1 MPEMIRPEL
10 LKPGDTIAFYSP
22 SSPATAFA
30 PKRYERAKAYLEGKG
45 FQLLAG
51 NLTGKIAAYRSGT
64 IVDRAKELNDLIHNP
79 DVRCIMS
86 TIGGMNSNSL
96 LPYIDYDALID
107 DPKILIG
114 YSDVTAI
121 LLGVYAKTGLI
132 TFYGPALVASFGEF
146 EPLVDITYRSFEQ
159 ILVHPAPLPFTYH
172 VPESWMDEVINW
184 EEQSRSKK
192 LRENQWISVFPGKAC
207 GTVIGGNLNTLQGF
221 WGSQYIPP
229 INDGDILFIEDSLK
243 DAATLERSFSF
254 LKVNG
259 VFDRISG
266 IIFGK
271 HEQFNDRET
280 GLKPYEILEEVL
292 HGQELPFLADF
303 DCSHTHPMLTLPI
316 GIKVELDATNKT
328 VSILSSWWEEDQ
340 LCSRFGNVR
349 TG

>member
-1 MPEMIRPEL
+1 MKEMIRPTL

-30 PKRYERAKAYLEGKG
+30 PKRCERAKAYLEGKG
-45 FQLLAG
+45 FRLLAG
-51 NLTGKIAAYRSGT
+51 SLTGESAGYRSGT
-64 IVDRAKELNDLIHNP
+64 ITDRAGELNDLIHNS

-96 LPYIDYDALID
+96 LPYIDYAALID

-146 EPLVDITYRSFEQ
+146 EPLVDMTYRGFEQ
-159 ILVHPAPLPFTYH
+159 ILMHPAKLPFSYK
-172 VPESWMDEVINW
+172 VPQFWTDEFINW
-184 EEQSRSKK
+184 EGQDRPKE
-192 LRENQWISVFPGKAC
+192 LRENRWITVYPGVAR
-207 GTVIGGNLNTLQGF
+207 GRVIGGNLNTMQGF
-221 WGSQYIPP
+221 WGSEYMPVVES
-229 INDGDILFIEDSLK
+229 GDILLIEDSMK

-259 VFDRISG
+259 VFEKVSG
-266 IIFGK
+266 IILGK
-271 HEQFNDRET
+271 HERFNDRKT
-280 GLKPYEILEEVL
+280 GLKPYEILQEVL

-316 GIKVELDATNKT
+316 GIEVELDATNKS
-328 VSILSSWWEEDQ
+328 VSILGSWWEE
-340 LCSRFGNVR
+340 N
-349 TG
+349 

>member
-1 MPEMIRPEL
+1 MPETIRPRL
-10 LKPGDTIAFYSP
+10 LKEGDTIAFYSP

-30 PKRYERAKAYLEGKG
+30 PKRYKRAKAYLEGKG

-51 NLTGKIAAYRSGT
+51 NLTGKKTGYRSGT
-64 IVDRAKELNDLIHNP
+64 IVDRAEELNALIRNH

-146 EPLVDITYRSFEQ
+146 EPFVGMTYKSFARMLVN
-159 ILVHPAPLPFTYH
+159 PASAPFTYSM
-172 VPESWMDEVINW
+172 PDFWSDEFINW
-184 EEQSRSKK
+184 EEQDRPKEQ
-192 LRENQWISVFPGKAC
+192 RENRWLTVCPGVVR
-207 GTVIGGNLNTLQGF
+207 GRLIGGNLNTMQGF
-221 WGSQYIPP
+221 WGSEYMSVIR
-229 INDGDILFIEDSLK
+229 NGDILFIEDSMK

-259 VFDRISG
+259 VFDKVSG
-266 IIFGK
+266 IILGK
-271 HEQFNDRET
+271 HERLKDRGT
-280 GLKPYEILEEVL
+280 GVKPHEILQEVL
-292 HGQELPFLADF
+292 NGQELPFLADF

-316 GIKVELDATNKT
+316 GVEVELDATAKT
-328 VSILSSWWEEDQ
+328 VSLLSNWWEEP
-340 LCSRFGNVR
+340 
-349 TG
+349 